1 MPCVHVPG
9 APGLGE
15 ILGLAGVVC
24 KSPERTAGGMHC
36 QLLLTVSSNGGAPAV
51 LAVVG
56 DSNDA
61 TSVGL
66 AFPVGLEL
74 YSLN

>member
-1 MPCVHVPG
+1 MPRVHVPG

-24 KSPERTAGGMHC
+24 KSPERTAGRMHC
-36 QLLLTVSSNGGAPAV
+36 QLPLTVSSNGGAPAV
-51 LAVVG
+51 LAVIG

>member
-1 MPCVHVPG
+1 
-9 APGLGE
+9 
-15 ILGLAGVVC
+15 
-24 KSPERTAGGMHC
+24 MHC
-36 QLLLTVSSNGGAPAV
+36 QLPLTVSSNGGTPAV
-51 LAVVG
+51 LAVIG

-66 AFPVGLEL
+66 AL